1 MKALLQRV
9 SSASVTVENGETRS
23 IGRGLVVLLGVA
35 AGDTEADAVSLAEK
49 VLSLRLFPTKWAFEK
64 TSTPKTILQEARADP
79 KAGADFDLSLADI
92 GGDVLIVSQFTLLAD
107 VRKGRRPDFNGASKP
122 EAAVALYRAFIE
134 NVEKRLITPSSDPT
148 PVVATGT
155 FGASMRVALTN
166 EGPVTLLVDTA
177 QK

>member
-9 SSASVTVENGETRS
+9 SSASVSIENGDTRS

-35 AGDTEADAVSLAEK
+35 ADDVEADAVGLAEK

-64 TSTPKTILQEARADP
+64 SSPPKTILQEARSDP
-79 KAGADFDLSLADI
+79 KAEADFNLSLSEI

-107 VRKGRRPDFNGASKP
+107 VRKGRRPDFTAAAKP
-122 EAAVALYRAFIE
+122 EAAVGLYRVFIE
-134 NVEKRLITPSSDPT
+134 TVEKQLITPSSDPK

-155 FGASMRVALTN
+155 FGASMRVTLAN
-166 EGPVTLLVDTA
+166 EGPVTLLIDTA
-177 QK
+177 RK